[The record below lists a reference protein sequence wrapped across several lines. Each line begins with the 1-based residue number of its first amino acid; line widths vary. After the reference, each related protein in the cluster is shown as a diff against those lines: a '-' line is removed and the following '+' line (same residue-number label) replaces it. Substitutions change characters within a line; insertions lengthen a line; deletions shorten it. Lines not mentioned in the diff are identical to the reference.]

1 VTPRFLWVHFLNALL
16 WVHFLYAQLW
26 IHFLYAQY
34 SNSHGLFTSRL
45 DIFIDPRARKIQAS
59 TGNYAQN
66 CLQILCPES
75 LVLPVV
81 PLEGLP
87 PSRQMWW
94 QSDQF
99 KPFACLGSTGKYPK
113 VGSAFWVQRDT
124 RMIED
129 NSPQQTNVLQSIKHT
144 KAPYQVTVTN
154 TGLKIICTK
163 WVEAVPSEA
172 REVYASQASCYPIP
186 DSADRS
192 VSHNS
197 ILSVVVTAPFAF
209 SKVCSFEWW
218 KPN

>member
-1 VTPRFLWVHFLNALL
+1 
-16 WVHFLYAQLW
+16 LYAQLW

-59 TGNYAQN
+59 TGNY
-66 CLQILCPES
+66 
-75 LVLPVV
+75 VH
-81 PLEGLP
+81 
-87 PSRQMWW
+87 
-94 QSDQF
+94 
-99 KPFACLGSTGKYPK
+99 
-113 VGSAFWVQRDT
+113 RDT

-172 REVYASQASCYPIP
+172 REVYASQASCYPISV
-186 DSADRS
+186 SADRS

-197 ILSVVVTAPFAF
+197 ILSVMVTAPFAF
-209 SKVCSFEWW
+209 SKVCSFEC
-218 KPN
+218 